1 MAWHDSDVDRDCK
14 YRERRSQLL
23 YDRRDH
29 ELQANGAGWEI
40 IVSSKC
46 RGGQNSNMDF

>member
-1 MAWHDSDVDRDCK
+1 MTVMLTEIVNTEKGGLS
-14 YRERRSQLL
+14 Y